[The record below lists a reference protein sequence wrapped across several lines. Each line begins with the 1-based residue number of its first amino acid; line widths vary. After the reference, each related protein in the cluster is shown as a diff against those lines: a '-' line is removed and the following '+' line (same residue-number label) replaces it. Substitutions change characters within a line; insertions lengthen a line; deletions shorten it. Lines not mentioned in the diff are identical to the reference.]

1 MSFKHSSPES
11 NMYASIWRVFTYG
24 AVRGVYYE
32 IYDNQRFQI
41 LAYVLLRSITNERED
56 ILKFFLFI
64 NIYSGENA
72 FYDLLFFINIHLQIS
87 RYK

>member
-1 MSFKHSSPES
+1 
-11 NMYASIWRVFTYG
+11 MYASIWRVFTYG

-32 IYDNQRFQI
+32 IYDNQRIQI

-64 NIYSGENA
+64 NVYGGINA
-72 FYDLLFFINIHLQIS
+72 FYYFFFIFRSLQIQKIGRRS
-87 RYK
+87 LVFILF

>member
-64 NIYSGENA
+64 NIYSGVNA
-72 FYDLLFFINIHLQIS
+72 FYDLLFFINIHLQIF

>member
-1 MSFKHSSPES
+1 MF
-11 NMYASIWRVFTYG
+11 NYG

-32 IYDNQRFQI
+32 IYDNQRIQI
-41 LAYVLLRSITNERED
+41 LAYVLLRRITNERED

-64 NIYSGENA
+64 NVYGGINA
-72 FYDLLFFINIHLQIS
+72 FYYLLLFYNIHLYIF